1 MEYAKGDTDML
12 NGQSS
17 LTYASA
23 GELMNTVASFYDIKR
38 ITNFKED
45 SGDVVRDFNITLSAE
60 NSAFITIIWTKWE
73 VI

>member
-1 MEYAKGDTDML
+1 ML

-45 SGDVVRDFNITLSAE
+45 SGDVVRVFNVTLSQQKTPL
-60 NSAFITIIWTKWE
+60 SLQ
-73 VI
+73 